1 MSKLLFPA
9 TVVNNEDPMMLGR
22 IRAYPLDQNIES
34 VLKGY
39 NFQEGK
45 DEFTEKDPFVV
56 LPLLPMFLSQ
66 VPLVNERVSVILQ
79 NSDRRY
85 QDAYYVQGAYSSPM
99 TFPFENAQA
108 ANKDTSLG
116 YRIKQNLA
124 LKNKNGQLKKPTTT
138 FGVFPELDDVSVL
151 GRGTSDI
158 IVKEKSVLIRAGKT
172 FDLKVNK
179 FPVANEKKAFIQ
191 VSSFDS
197 RIVPGKS
204 QDLVKFNTLNKQ
216 VNYLI
221 EWNVYNLENTQ
232 NSFTGD
238 VILYK
243 LKQNEA
249 TTTDKISYNSDLTDL
264 RFLVFNQP
272 FQALTIENAIQF
284 INVFINRI
292 NGGVFPNGTT
302 LGNERFPFVYRPS
315 KTIRDLLQPGALDI
329 GDPIIFS
336 NAAKFIGGITLNA
349 GTGPNSYNFGLV
361 SSNGTIGKPSK
372 VQVET
377 ITPKQVESAF
387 GTFMMSAADTLV
399 MMSHKT
405 GNITF
410 DPKLSPNPNTMMG
423 ISQQQ
428 LEENVIPN
436 TYAMIRG
443 DILFD
448 YLEKIS
454 SFLQNHVHSHANLP
468 PSSLTWAGDKKSDLF
483 SFPWRF
489 RALNENIRIN

>member
-124 LKNKNGQLKKPTTT
+124 LKNNNGQLKKPTTT

-204 QDLVKFNTLNKQ
+204 QDLLTFNTLNKQ

-292 NGGVFPNGTT
+292 NGGFFPNGAT

-315 KTIRDLLQPGALDI
+315 QTIRELLQPGNPDI
-329 GDPIIFS
+329 GDPVIFS

-361 SSNGTIGKPSK
+361 SSNGTIGKPSE

-454 SFLQNHVHSHANLP
+454 SFLQNHVHPHANLP